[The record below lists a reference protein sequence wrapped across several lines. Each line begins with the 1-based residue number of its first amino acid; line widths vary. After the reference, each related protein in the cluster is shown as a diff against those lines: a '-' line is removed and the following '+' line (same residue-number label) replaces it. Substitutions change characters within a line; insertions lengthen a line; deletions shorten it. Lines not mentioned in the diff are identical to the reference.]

1 MGEKVV
7 ISLWVGV
14 LLGCMFSIAF
24 ALKDINATL
33 RLRKLDYDSK
43 YPAKTEM
50 WLRRVYFERGVICG
64 KRHIS
69 LDSCDRYFDGIPES
83 KEYKP

>member
-1 MGEKVV
+1 MKEILLSLIVV
-7 ISLWVGV
+7 ML
-14 LLGCMFSIAF
+14 F
-24 ALKDINATL
+24 AITMAIVDVNKTL

-50 WLRRVYFERGVICG
+50 WLRRMYFERGVICG

-83 KEYKP
+83 KEYRP

>member
-1 MGEKVV
+1 MKEILLTLIVV
-7 ISLWVGV
+7 ML
-14 LLGCMFSIAF
+14 F
-24 ALKDINATL
+24 AMTMAITDVNKTL

-69 LDSCDRYFDGIPES
+69 IDSCDRYFDCIPEG